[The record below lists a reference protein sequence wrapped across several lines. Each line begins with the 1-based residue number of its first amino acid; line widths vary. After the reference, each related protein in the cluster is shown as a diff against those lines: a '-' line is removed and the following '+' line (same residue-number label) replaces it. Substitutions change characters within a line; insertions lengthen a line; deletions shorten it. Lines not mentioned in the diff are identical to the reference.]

1 MAKVV
6 EDFGEVTCIGAELHP
21 EVAAVQSNSRR
32 YYVGETGRLM
42 LMESEKKYP
51 GQQFLIFGET
61 DLVGPNH
68 WTFQPWYLKTSYG
81 QLERKGKQLIF
92 VTQNTRYV
100 FEMKE

>member
-6 EDFGEVTCIGAELHP
+6 EDFGEVNCISAELHP
-21 EVAAVQSNSRR
+21 EVAAVQSNWRR
-32 YYVGETGRLM
+32 YYVGEIGTLK

-51 GQQFLIFGET
+51 GQQFLYFSIA
-61 DLVGPNH
+61 GPPN
-68 WTFQPWYLKTSYG
+68 YLKTSYG
-81 QLERKGKQLIF
+81 QLERKGRQLIF